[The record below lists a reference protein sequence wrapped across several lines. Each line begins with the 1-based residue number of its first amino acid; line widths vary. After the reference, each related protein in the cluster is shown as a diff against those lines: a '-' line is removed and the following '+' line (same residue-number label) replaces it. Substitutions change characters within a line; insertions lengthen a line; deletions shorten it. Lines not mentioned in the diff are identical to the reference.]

1 MVPSVGSGFS
11 AAFACVDQKMAPNR
25 AQLPQQFLGSS
36 QERARDGVPH
46 CCITRMSFSK
56 LISDWCWCQHWAL
69 AWACHRKSNTAQSNR
84 AQTSHWMREGSL
96 LVVLSKRS
104 TDLAWRKINSICLG
118 LTVEDAMDRLKGVNL
133 VCLGDR
139 ELGLWRL
146 ADSYPKAQRE
156 VLDVFPKI
164 PAPLLSLKKPNI
176 NRLDNPRQGRP

>member
-1 MVPSVGSGFS
+1 M
-11 AAFACVDQKMAPNR
+11 
-25 AQLPQQFLGSS
+25 
-36 QERARDGVPH
+36 
-46 CCITRMSFSK
+46 
-56 LISDWCWCQHWAL
+56 
-69 AWACHRKSNTAQSNR
+69 
-84 AQTSHWMREGSL
+84 
-96 LVVLSKRS
+96 VLSKRS